1 MQFTNNKM
9 LHRSISIGLIT
20 VFVPNNHSS
29 RFGIKLAAA
38 KNRHQQ
44 QREYENN
51 GYRRQQQQ
59 KQQNPYGNGFG
70 GGFGGGGDPF
80 AGSGQVASDELYNY
94 LNVTPDAT
102 EKEIKSSY
110 RKLALEVRLLNCTV
124 SSSLSCTHT
133 HPYDILLIVFCS
145 FILIR

>member
-1 MQFTNNKM
+1 M

-20 VFVPNNHSS
+20 VFVQNNHSS
-29 RFGIKLAAA
+29 RFGIKFAAA

-51 GYRRQQQQ
+51 GYKRQQ
-59 KQQNPYGNGFG
+59 KQQRQQQNQYGNGFG
-70 GGFGGGGDPF
+70 GGFGEGGGGDPF
-80 AGSGQVASDELYNY
+80 AGSGQVASEELYNY

-110 RKLALEVRLLNCTV
+110 RKLALEVRLFILLF
-124 SSSLSCTHT
+124 SSSQFARLHSHSMISLT
-133 HPYDILLIVFCS
+133 YIMLCS